1 MEEPDA
7 GLATTCT
14 EFGVEGVDAVR
25 EDGGGA
31 TPFIRSKIS
40 FIRRNFSSI
49 LHIEAQRSAIST
61 MARFDLGGK
70 FWWMEQGSDYQ
81 LLQTSTTKSLIQ
93 VYRYNIGEGL

>member
-7 GLATTCT
+7 GLATTCA

-31 TPFIRSKIS
+31 TPFMRSKIS

-61 MARFDLGGK
+61 MARFDLEEKNWVDSDGTRDLGK
-70 FWWMEQGSDYQ
+70 NLGDSEEQGSDYQ
-81 LLQTSTTKSLIQ
+81 FLWS
-93 VYRYNIGEGL
+93 

>member
-49 LHIEAQRSAIST
+49 LHIEAQRSAISI
-61 MARFDLGGK
+61 MARFDLGENFGGWNK
-70 FWWMEQGSDYQ
+70 ALITNCYRP
-81 LLQTSTTKSLIQ
+81 LLP
-93 VYRYNIGEGL
+93 NH